1 MILRK
6 KQQGVAAIE
15 FLITIPILLLFLVGL
30 TEIGNILI
38 TYNTLNKLSQ
48 NGARYA
54 VVDVYG
60 TAASSPIADESDIKR
75 VVVYGDKNATDA
87 STALVN
93 GLTTSD
99 VQVTTVGSYVT
110 VTINHTYEP
119 VMGDLNTTGL
129 SFSLPLTA
137 STKMYTGTP

>member
-15 FLITIPILLLFLVGL
+15 FLITIPLLLLFLVGL

-60 TAASSPIADESDIKR
+60 TAASSPIASETSIKN
-75 VVVYGDKNATDA
+75 VVVYGDKNAAD
-87 STALVN
+87 SSKALID
-93 GLTTSD
+93 GLTTGD
-99 VQVTTVGSYVT
+99 VQVTTSGSYVT
-110 VTINHTYEP
+110 VTIVHTYEP
-119 VMGDLNTTGL
+119 VMGDFDKTGL
-129 SFSLPLTA
+129 NFSLPLTA
-137 STKMYTGTP
+137 STKMYTGAP